1 MRDKGL
7 TILISIA
14 TVSVIGLMYSAILM
28 RNGNLEKQ
36 IKSQQNIIA
45 TQKAEI
51 ELLEASIE
59 QREMEISLWGNIL
72 DRLAMKHPA
81 EARQIAREFGV
92 QTGGE

>member
-7 TILISIA
+7 AILIFIVS
-14 TVSVIGLMYSAILM
+14 VSVIGLMYSAILM
-28 RNGNLEKQ
+28 RNGDLEKQ
-36 IKSQQNIIA
+36 IKNQQNLIA

-51 ELLEASIE
+51 EFLEAAIE
-59 QREMEISLWGNIL
+59 DREMEISLWGNIL
-72 DRLAMKHPA
+72 DRLAMKHPE